1 MQIHWLTY
9 GIIHIH
15 MYAELF
21 AIIQ

>member
-1 MQIHWLTY
+1 
-9 GIIHIH
+9 